1 MVTDKIKNSC
11 FIVLLMLVCL
21 SFSNYVL
28 LSPFKI
34 HYEIS
39 KSDLSEENTENSKEN
54 FKEIIAIFEGN
65 SLNIIL
71 SLPNRTAI
79 VVYEQFKL
87 PSFYIV
93 PNTPPPDLA

>member
-39 KSDLSEENTENSKEN
+39 KSDFSEENTENSKEN
-54 FKEIIAIFEGN
+54 FKEIVAIFEGN

-71 SLPNRTAI
+71 SLPNKTAI

-87 PSFYIV
+87 PSFDIV